1 MFLNLNDYCN
11 LVKKRFI
18 IKFNRL
24 LWKSFYKGDAYESC
38 QSRKLFE
45 DESFK

>member
-24 LWKSFYKGDAYESC
+24 VWKSFYKGDAYERVKNRSVIVIE
-38 QSRKLFE
+38 K
-45 DESFK
+45 

>member
-11 LVKKRFI
+11 LVKKRVI

-24 LWKSFYKGDAYESC
+24 LWKSFYKGDVYERVKNC
-38 QSRKLFE
+38 RVVVIEK
-45 DESFK
+45 

>member
-11 LVKKRFI
+11 LVKKRVI

-24 LWKSFYKGDAYESC
+24 LWKSFYKGDVYARVKNCRVVVIE
-38 QSRKLFE
+38 K
-45 DESFK
+45 